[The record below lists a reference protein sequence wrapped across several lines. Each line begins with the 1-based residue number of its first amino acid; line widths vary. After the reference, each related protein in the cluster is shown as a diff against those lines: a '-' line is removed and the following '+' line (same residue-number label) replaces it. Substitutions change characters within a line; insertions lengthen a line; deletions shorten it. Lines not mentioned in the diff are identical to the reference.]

1 MLARR
6 LLANLGDRAYDAAI
20 AEHMDGTFE
29 LSSWQKIGQSAE
41 IMALPAP
48 STPVGKV
55 QAA

>member
-1 MLARR
+1 
-6 LLANLGDRAYDAAI
+6 LLASLGDWAYDAAI
-20 AEHMDGTFE
+20 AKHMDDTFE
-29 LSSWQKIGQSAE
+29 LISWQKIGQCAE